1 MNLIIKLGVLI
12 LLFSCCKD
20 KDKSPTPVK
29 PYDNTLAATWKMV
42 SVTTKNGTVTT
53 NPSEKELFT
62 TFQKD
67 TNTLSFENSG
77 SMGVG
82 TYSLSSGNEIKITI
96 QRVDKGG
103 WPNGPWLDLYLEKM
117 NKASSY
123 QVKQNQLKI
132 IANEGSTLLFSKQQ

>member
-53 NPSEKELFT
+53 NPTDQELFT

-67 TNTLSFENSG
+67 TNTLSFEI
-77 SMGVG
+77 
-82 TYSLSSGNEIKITI
+82 NEAI
-96 QRVDKGG
+96 G
-103 WPNGPWLDLYLEKM
+103 
-117 NKASSY
+117 
-123 QVKQNQLKI
+123 
-132 IANEGSTLLFSKQQ
+132 